1 MLLQKGI
8 VTTRRRIIITG
19 LILFLVLY
27 MYVSW
32 SGPAEDISCHYLETN
47 DALPSADD
55 YSFSP
60 PDKSIFFHE
69 TSCRANLTSRQ
80 SCAIESAAR
89 AHRDFQIH
97 VLFSSPVSEAALDE
111 LSLKQL
117 TIFDNI
123 RFSRIHIVKYAE
135 GTPVADL
142 VNSGALNNTQWKISH
157 TSDVLRFLTL
167 YKWGGIYLDLDVV
180 VAKPLDYLT
189 KNWAARESDTAVATG
204 ALAFSRDKIGRR
216 IAAATIREIQTNFR
230 GDDWGHNGPGV
241 ITRVLK
247 KMCTTSNVSLMSA
260 AYCGG
265 FQVYQP
271 ELFYPIEWQQGK
283 EYFEAGELKNRGAF
297 VYHVWNHLT
306 KAHKVHKNS
315 PYAQLARRFCPLT
328 YDLYGDLFGT

>member
-1 MLLQKGI
+1 MLLQKGY
-8 VTTRRRIIITG
+8 VTTRRRIIIAG

-27 MYVSW
+27 VFTSW
-32 SGPAEDISCHYLETN
+32 SEPAEDISCHYLEVD

-60 PDKSIFFHE
+60 SDKSIFFHE
-69 TSCRANLTSRQ
+69 TSCTANLTSRQ

-89 AHRDFQIH
+89 AHRYFEIH
-97 VLFSSPVSEAALDE
+97 VLFSSPVSEATLHE
-111 LSLKQL
+111 SNLKEL

-142 VNSGALNNTQWKISH
+142 VKSGALNRTQWKISH

-180 VAKPLDYLT
+180 VARTLDHLA
-189 KNWAARESDTAVATG
+189 KNWAARESNTAVATG
-204 ALAFSRDKIGRR
+204 ALAFSRDEIGRS
-216 IAAATIREIQTNFR
+216 IATATIREIQTNFR
-230 GDDWGHNGPGV
+230 GDKWGYNGPGV

-247 KMCTTSNVSLMSA
+247 KMCTTNNVTLMSA

-265 FQVYQP
+265 FEVYKP
-271 ELFYPIEWQQGK
+271 EFFYPIKWQQ
-283 EYFEAGELKNRGAF
+283 ERNIL
-297 VYHVWNHLT
+297 
-306 KAHKVHKNS
+306 
-315 PYAQLARRFCPLT
+315 RRAS
-328 YDLYGDLFGT
+328 